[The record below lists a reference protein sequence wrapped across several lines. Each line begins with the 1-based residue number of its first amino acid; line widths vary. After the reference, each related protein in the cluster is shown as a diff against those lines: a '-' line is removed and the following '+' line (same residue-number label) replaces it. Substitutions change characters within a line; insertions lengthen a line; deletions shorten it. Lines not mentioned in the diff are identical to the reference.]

1 MEDLS
6 SISSIG
12 TFCYALR
19 MQKLIGLAHATVYVQ
34 GEGAGFEALC
44 QFTLG
49 DIVDLMEINL
59 TADR

>member
-1 MEDLS
+1 
-6 SISSIG
+6 
-12 TFCYALR
+12 
-19 MQKLIGLAHATVYVQ
+19 MQKLIGLARATVYVQ